1 MGTAY
6 GPGIVHLVA
15 EADLGEGDPT
25 GATVVAW
32 LLEIAALGLSRRFR
46 DIVGDRVAEF
56 THDGGQVAW
65 RWLSDEEAAPILDAG
80 PSFGDTPEEWPGA
93 MDHDLFVPN
102 CTAAGPGSVA
112 ADGSPVGGWYYTPV
126 EPVAER
132 LRELLGEID
141 RGDDD
146 GDRETVAELLGHL
159 EFCRRHD
166 LFMVVAQRCLT
177 GAAPGT

>member
-1 MGTAY
+1 MGTSY

-15 EADLGEGDPT
+15 EADLGTEADPGGDDAGGGP
-25 GATVVAW
+25 VVAW

-46 DIVGDRVAEF
+46 DLVGDRVAEF
-56 THDGGQVAW
+56 THDGGRVAW

-80 PSFGDTPEEWPGA
+80 PSFGDTHEEWPAA

-112 ADGSPVGGWYYTPV
+112 ADGSPVDGWYYTPV
-126 EPVAER
+126 EPVVER
-132 LRELLGEID
+132 LRELLAEID
-141 RGDDD
+141 RGGYD
-146 GDRETVAELLGHL
+146 GDPETVTELLERL

-166 LFMVVAQRCLT
+166 LFMVVA
-177 GAAPGT
+177 